1 MDRQESI
8 APLVENALAGD
19 ERAFTELIRRHED
32 FAYGVAI
39 GLLGDFELA
48 RDVVQEAFLCVHRN
62 LSKLKEPQR
71 FSGWLR
77 AIVRHTAFRA
87 LRELERVRRLAG
99 EVERETSASPPVPGP
114 DQDLR
119 RREQHTVVMRALN
132 RLSTRN
138 QLARYAGSS
147 SYVDLVLSTEDLT
160 WTGLPA
166 CSNAMLPTIYRRS
179 KRLPQSTT
187 YGW

>member
-8 APLVENALAGD
+8 APLVEDALAGD
-19 ERAFTELIRRHED
+19 ERSFTELIRRHED

-48 RDVVQEAFLCVHRN
+48 RDVVQEAFLCVHRD

-77 AIVRHTAFRA
+77 SIVRHTAFRA
-87 LRELERVRRLAG
+87 LRELERVRRLAD
-99 EVERETSASPPVPGP
+99 EVERETSASSPVPGP

-119 RREQHTVVMRALN
+119 RREQHAVVMRALN
-132 RLSTRN
+132 RLSDANREVMSLFYVHDLSYAKIAAFLDVPESTVLGRLQRGRA
-138 QLARYAGSS
+138 QLR
-147 SYVDLVLSTEDLT
+147 
-160 WTGLPA
+160 
-166 CSNAMLPTIYRRS
+166 
-179 KRLPQSTT
+179 K
-187 YGW
+187 